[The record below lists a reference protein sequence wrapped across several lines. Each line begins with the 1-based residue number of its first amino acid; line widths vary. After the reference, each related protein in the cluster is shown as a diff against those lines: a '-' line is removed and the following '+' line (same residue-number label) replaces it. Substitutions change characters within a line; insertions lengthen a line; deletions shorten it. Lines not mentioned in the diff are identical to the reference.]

1 MRKPL
6 DSSLSG
12 GIDLHIHSTASDGT
26 CTPSEIVAMAVQLG
40 LKAISITDHDTLAGN
55 RNVLAD
61 VIPTQLNFLT
71 GLEIST
77 QAPEGFAIQGSLHIL
92 GYGIDPDNEPLEHA
106 LSELQLARDQRNPQ
120 IIQRLNQLGIPITHE
135 QVMAHAG
142 QGSAGRP
149 HIAQAMIELGVVNNV
164 NEAFDR
170 FLSKGQPAYVDKYRI
185 DIQRA
190 LDLIHAAGG
199 ASVLAHPYLIPGEQS
214 QTVPTLVHCLKAMG
228 LMGIEVYYP
237 HHSSQDVRLYLEMAD
252 QFDLAITGGTDFHGD
267 LLPDIELGRGN
278 GDLYIPMSVYKTL
291 TSKIETQQ
299 HKDYERHTQHAP
311 QHTC

>member
-1 MRKPL
+1 M
-6 DSSLSG
+6 DSNPPG

-26 CTPSEIVAMAVQLG
+26 CTPSEIVDMAAQLG
-40 LKAISITDHDTLAGN
+40 LQAIAITDHDTLAGS
-55 RNVLAD
+55 RSALAGP
-61 VIPTQLNFLT
+61 IPAQLQFLT

-77 QAPEGFAIQGSLHIL
+77 RPPEGFAIHGSLHIL
-92 GYGIDPDNEPLEHA
+92 GYGIDPDYLPLEQA
-106 LSELQLARDQRNPQ
+106 LVELQRARDQRNPQ
-120 IIQRLNQLGIPITHE
+120 IIQKLNQLAIPVTLE

-149 HIAQAMIELGVVNNV
+149 HIARAMIELGVVNDI

-199 ASVLAHPYLIPGEQS
+199 VSVLAHPYLIPGEQA
-214 QTVPTLVHCLKAMG
+214 QTVPAIVKCLKNMG

-237 HHSSQDVRLYLEMAD
+237 HHTLQNIRLYLELAR
-252 QFDLAITGGTDFHGD
+252 QFDLVITGGTDFHGD
-267 LLPDIELGRGN
+267 LLPDIKLGRGH
-278 GDLYIPMSVYKTL
+278 GDLYIPSSLYAPL
-291 TSKIETQQ
+291 ASKIAMQQ
-299 HKDYERHTQHAP
+299 HKTHEHTLHA
-311 QHTC
+311 H